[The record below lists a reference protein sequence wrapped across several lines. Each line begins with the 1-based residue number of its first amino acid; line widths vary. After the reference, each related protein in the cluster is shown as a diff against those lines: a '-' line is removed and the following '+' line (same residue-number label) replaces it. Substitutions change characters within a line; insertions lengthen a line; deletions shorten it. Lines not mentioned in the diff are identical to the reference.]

1 MRYQAVQGLND
12 FRLETRDWLENYCP
26 QSMRTP
32 VVDEIEKYCGGRR
45 SSYFSEDQRAWVES
59 MISKGWIAPTW
70 PREYGGGG
78 LTKEQEQV
86 LKEELSAIKAR
97 SPIFSSM
104 GLSMI
109 GPAILEFGSE
119 ELKRQHLSKMIRGEI
134 R

>member
-1 MRYQAVQGLND
+1 MQDLND
-12 FRLETRDWLENYCP
+12 FRLETRKWLEDHCP

-32 VVDEIEKYCGGRR
+32 VVQEKEKYCGGRR
-45 SSYFSEDQRAWVES
+45 SSYFSNDQRAWVQS

-78 LTKEQEQV
+78 LAKEQEQV

-109 GPAILEFGSE
+109 GPAKFL
-119 ELKRQHLSKMIRGEI
+119 
-134 R
+134 